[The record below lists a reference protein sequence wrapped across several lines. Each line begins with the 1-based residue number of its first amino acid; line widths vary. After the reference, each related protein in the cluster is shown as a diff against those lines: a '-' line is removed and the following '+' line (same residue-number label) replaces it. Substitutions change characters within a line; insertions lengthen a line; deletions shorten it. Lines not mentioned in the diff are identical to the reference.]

1 MQSGVTVMKAT
12 SEAKKIQTIEQLET
26 LRNKMI
32 QTANTFGIHHPMV
45 LSYSRK
51 IDETHNK
58 IMKLQQTEK

>member
-1 MQSGVTVMKAT
+1 MKAT
-12 SEAKKIQTIEQLET
+12 SEAKKIQNIEQLES
-26 LRNKMI
+26 LRKKMI

>member
-1 MQSGVTVMKAT
+1 MKAT
-12 SEAKKIQTIEQLET
+12 SEAKKIQNIEQLES

-58 IMKLQQTEK
+58 TMKLQQMEK

>member
-1 MQSGVTVMKAT
+1 MKAT
-12 SEAKKIQTIEQLET
+12 SEAKKIQNIKQLES

-58 IMKLQQTEK
+58 IMKLQQMEK

>member
-1 MQSGVTVMKAT
+1 MTKMKAT
-12 SEAKKIQTIEQLET
+12 TASRLEKIEQLES

-45 LSYSRK
+45 LKYSRK

-58 IMKLQQTEK
+58 IMKLQQNEKQM